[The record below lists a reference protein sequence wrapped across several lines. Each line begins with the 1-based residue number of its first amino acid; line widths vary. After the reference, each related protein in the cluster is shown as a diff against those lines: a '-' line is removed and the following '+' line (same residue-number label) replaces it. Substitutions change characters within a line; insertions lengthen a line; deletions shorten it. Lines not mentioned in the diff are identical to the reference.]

1 MNDVHT
7 WLRWIANDIRI
18 ISDMHELV
26 STGACVAH
34 SDVQLSYRGQGDSPI
49 LAAVDCQQA
58 QGQDVPNGF
67 PFEEPDAAQCAKS
80 TRQQSQQEPSIVHK
94 YHKSTRRY
102 CNSRYRYII
111 EVGLPQNILYYAI
124 SI

>member
-34 SDVQLSYRGQGDSPI
+34 SDVQLSHRGLGDSPI
-49 LAAVDCQQA
+49 LAAVDC
-58 QGQDVPNGF
+58 
-67 PFEEPDAAQCAKS
+67 
-80 TRQQSQQEPSIVHK
+80 
-94 YHKSTRRY
+94 
-102 CNSRYRYII
+102 
-111 EVGLPQNILYYAI
+111 
-124 SI
+124 

>member
-1 MNDVHT
+1 MGRKMICDLATVGNTKDILKMSQHTFTPKGGQRYCTSQPGNIDSEEFYTGLIRIVMNDVHT

-49 LAAVDCQQA
+49 LAAVDC
-58 QGQDVPNGF
+58 
-67 PFEEPDAAQCAKS
+67 
-80 TRQQSQQEPSIVHK
+80 
-94 YHKSTRRY
+94 
-102 CNSRYRYII
+102 
-111 EVGLPQNILYYAI
+111 
-124 SI
+124 